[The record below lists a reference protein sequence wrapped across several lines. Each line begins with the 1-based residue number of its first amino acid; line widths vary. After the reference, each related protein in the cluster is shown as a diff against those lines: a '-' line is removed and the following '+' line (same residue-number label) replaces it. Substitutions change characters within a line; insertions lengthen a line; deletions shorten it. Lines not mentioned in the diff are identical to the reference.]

1 MKVSLSALVA
11 AALVAAVGCSSLPP
25 TPAASAASG
34 TAPAAPPEA
43 SATAAPP
50 PPSPPPA
57 AGGNATTRRAEALL
71 GLKPPAEIDEEQIKP
86 EDSPSTFVDPK
97 TGNKVMRV
105 PKSAIYYVRDG
116 RLFNA
121 IVNEKVGV
129 PLLSEDEKAYYIAA
143 PGGRVSGVGEES
155 KPKAARSGKTPNSDE
170 LESLHPIIEIP
181 AEETEAVTP
190 PVSRDSFRFEE
201 LSDGL
206 PRSGMWRQNFA
217 LGDLDG
223 SGRPQIVATPA
234 RLTSTGLRIFKLV
247 KDEDGKWGWRS
258 PKLEI
263 ENPENI
269 GGAYGGVALGD
280 MDGDGRLDIVFG
292 GHGSGPA
299 IAYNKGDLK
308 FRIESRGLPKRMS
321 TRALAVA
328 DMNGDGKM
336 DILAISDTPEYT
348 EVSGH
353 PRNEDGY
360 LLGYDARLFLNEGS
374 LFREVHNG
382 LEKACFGYA
391 VTVVTPAEG
400 APFYA
405 SDCHYVGGRTTLF
418 SYDRSAETFRYIG
431 EGLLE
436 PFALEAGVATGT
448 YHGYAAAYTSYF
460 KRSPEGA
467 TKPIDG
473 QGISI
478 YYRKGDT
485 MQRKR
490 VVKTLQFDS
499 PSPAIAVGDL
509 NGDGLDDVVWADEST
524 QRVRVFF
531 QTAAGEFEELDPA
544 REPTFVNHPT
554 CVRIADV
561 DGDGRKDVVLMYQY
575 LTGDETRAGG
585 LRFFRG
591 LSK

>member
-1 MKVSLSALVA
+1 LVKASLSATLAAVLAVA
-11 AALVAAVGCSSLPP
+11 AGCSSSPSTSAASP
-25 TPAASAASG
+25 ASGAAPAASPG
-34 TAPAAPPEA
+34 AP
-43 SATAAPP
+43 ATAAPS
-50 PPSPPPA
+50 PSPAP
-57 AGGNATTRRAEALL
+57 GGSATNRRVEALF
-71 GLKPPAEIDEEQIKP
+71 GLKEPAEIDDEQEKP

-97 TGNKVMRV
+97 TGKKMMRI
-105 PKSAIYYVRDG
+105 PKSAVYYARNG

-121 IVNEKVGV
+121 IVADNVGL
-129 PLLSEDEKAYYIAA
+129 PLVSEDEKAYYIAA
-143 PGGRVSGVGEES
+143 PGDGKA
-155 KPKAARSGKTPNSDE
+155 KPNAARSGITATRDE
-170 LESLHPIIEIP
+170 LQNLHPIIEIP
-181 AEETEAVTP
+181 ADETEAVTP
-190 PVSRDSFRFEE
+190 PVSHDSFRFEE

-206 PRSGMWRQNFA
+206 PKSGMWRQNFA

-234 RLTSTGLRIFKLV
+234 RLTASELRVFKLG
-247 KDEDGKWGWRS
+247 KDEDGKWRWRS
-258 PKLEI
+258 PKLEF

-269 GGAYGGVALGD
+269 GAYYGGVALGD
-280 MDGDGRLDIVFG
+280 LDGDGRLDIVFG

-299 IAYNKGDLK
+299 VAYNQGGFK
-308 FRIESRGLPKRMS
+308 FRIESRGMPRRMS

-328 DMNGDGKM
+328 DVNGDGKL
-336 DILAISDTPEYT
+336 DILAISDTSEYI
-348 EVSGH
+348 ESGGH
-353 PRNEDGY
+353 PRNENGY
-360 LLGYDARLFLNEGS
+360 LLGHDARLFLNEGS
-374 LFREVHNG
+374 LFREVHSG

-391 VTVVTPAEG
+391 VTLVTPAEG

-405 SDCHYVGGRTTLF
+405 SDCHYIGGRTTLF
-418 SYDRSAETFRYIG
+418 SYDRDSETFSYIG
-431 EGLLE
+431 EGLME
-436 PFALEAGVATGT
+436 QFALEAGVATGT

-467 TKPIDG
+467 VKPIDG

-490 VVKTLQFDS
+490 VVKTLQFDAA
-499 PSPAIAVGDL
+499 SPAIAAGDL

-524 QRVRVFF
+524 HRVRVFF

-544 REPTFVNHPT
+544 REPVFVNHPT
-554 CVRIADV
+554 CLRIADV

-585 LRFFRG
+585 FRFFRG

>member
-1 MKVSLSALVA
+1 VKVLVPALF
-11 AALVAAVGCSSLPP
+11 AALVLGAAGCSSSPSTPKAPP
-25 TPAASAASG
+25 ASAAAPAASSG
-34 TAPAAPPEA
+34 A
-43 SATAAPP
+43 ATAAPS
-50 PPSPPPA
+50 PSPAP
-57 AGGNATTRRAEALL
+57 GGSATNRRAEALF
-71 GLKPPAEIDEEQIKP
+71 GLKEPAAVIDDEQEKA

-97 TGNKVMRV
+97 TGEKVMRI
-105 PKSAIYYVRDG
+105 PKSPILYARNG
-116 RLFNA
+116 HLFNS
-121 IVNEKVGV
+121 IVQDTVGF

-143 PGGRVSGVGEES
+143 PGDSKA
-155 KPKAARSGKTPNSDE
+155 KPKAAGSGIVASSDE
-170 LESLHPIIEIP
+170 LQNLHPIIEIS
-181 AEETEAVTP
+181 ADETEAVTP
-190 PVSRDSFRFEE
+190 PVSHDSFRFEE
-201 LSDGL
+201 LSNGL
-206 PRSGMWRQNFA
+206 PKSGMWRQNFA

-234 RLTSTGLRIFKLV
+234 RLTGSELKVFKLGQ
-247 KDEDGKWGWRS
+247 DEDGKWRWRS
-258 PKLEI
+258 PKLEF

-269 GGAYGGVALGD
+269 AAQYGGVALGD

-299 IAYNKGDLK
+299 VAYNKGDFK
-308 FRIESRGLPKRMS
+308 FRIETRGLPRRMS
-321 TRALAVA
+321 TRAMAVA
-328 DMNGDGKM
+328 DVNGHGKL
-336 DILAISDTPEYT
+336 DILAISDTSEYT
-348 EVSGH
+348 ESGH
-353 PRNEDGY
+353 HPHDERGY

-374 LFREVHNG
+374 LFREVHSG
-382 LEKACFGYA
+382 LETACFGYA
-391 VTVVTPAEG
+391 VTLVTPAEG

-405 SDCHYVGGRTTLF
+405 SDCHYIGGRTTLF
-418 SYDRSAETFRYIG
+418 SYDRSSETFSYVG
-431 EGLLE
+431 EGLME

-448 YHGYAAAYTSYF
+448 YHGYPAAYTSYF

-467 TKPIDG
+467 VKPIDG

-490 VVKTLQFDS
+490 VVKTLQFDAS
-499 PSPAIAVGDL
+499 SPAIAAGDL

-524 QRVRVFF
+524 HRVRVFF

-544 REPTFVNHPT
+544 REPVFVNHPT
-554 CVRIADV
+554 CLRIADV

-585 LRFFRG
+585 FRFFRG